1 MLKTLVL
8 LSPLFSLASA
18 IPLSSL
24 WGWSQQPAAVSVSV
38 EAPKEEL
45 GWSDPRILGGQF
57 IDFTTPRYGEPLN
70 VIISNQS
77 DPFVLTESGFRMYYK
92 SIGFSEECLG
102 LHYGHVHKA
111 DLGDG
116 DGRKSEH
123 ILARQHY
130 FPRWGTCWESLI
142 GGNHFRAWKQNGT
155 MADTGAWFLG
165 VSKEKDSTKNHMIV
179 PDGYNIGRDLLVQ
192 SALAGG
198 SWNGMRWRAVVEWR
212 NGLLEPGYK
221 GINHGIAQDGRIA
234 ILTVNRI

>member
-1 MLKTLVL
+1 MFGTILYLVSL
-8 LSPLFSLASA
+8 LSLSPATPLGQRPVAL
-18 IPLSSL
+18 P
-24 WGWSQQPAAVSVSV
+24 VSVQ
-38 EAPKEEL
+38 APAMEF

-77 DPFVLTESGFRMYYK
+77 DPFILTDHGIRLYYK

-155 MADTGAWFLG
+155 LANTGAWFLA
-165 VSKEKDSTKNHMIV
+165 VSKEQDSTKHHMIV
-179 PDGYNIGRDLLVQ
+179 PDGYNIGRDMLVE
-192 SALAGG
+192 SAIAG
-198 SWNGMRWRAVVEWR
+198 SHWNNMWWRADVEWR
-212 NGLLEPGYK
+212 EGLLEPGFK
-221 GINHGIAQDGRIA
+221 GINHAIAQDGLIA
-234 ILTVNRI
+234 ILTVNRL

>member
-1 MLKTLVL
+1 MLRTLLCLASL
-8 LSPLFSLASA
+8 LSLTPATPLGQRPVVL
-18 IPLSSL
+18 
-24 WGWSQQPAAVSVSV
+24 PAAIQ
-38 EAPKEEL
+38 APVVEL
-45 GWSDPRILGGQF
+45 GWTDPRILGGQF

-77 DPFVLTESGFRMYYK
+77 DPFILTDAGFRMYYK

-116 DGRKSEH
+116 DGKKSEH

-155 MADTGAWFLG
+155 LANTGAWFLA

-179 PDGYNIGRDLLVQ
+179 PDGYNIGRDMLVEN
-192 SALAGG
+192 AIAG
-198 SWNGMRWRAVVEWR
+198 SYWNNMWWRADIEWR
-212 NGLLEPGYK
+212 EGLLEPGFK
-221 GINHGIAQDGRIA
+221 GINHAIAQDGRIA
-234 ILTVNRI
+234 ILTVHRF

>member
-1 MLKTLVL
+1 MLKNLLCLASL
-8 LSPLFSLASA
+8 LSLAPATPLGQRPLVFPASVKA
-18 IPLSSL
+18 
-24 WGWSQQPAAVSVSV
+24 PA
-38 EAPKEEL
+38 EEL
-45 GWSDPRILGGQF
+45 GWADPRTLGGQF

-77 DPFVLTESGFRMYYK
+77 DPFVLTDAGFRLYYK

-116 DGRKSEH
+116 DGKKSEH

-155 MADTGAWFLG
+155 LANTGAWFLA

-179 PDGYNIGRDLLVQ
+179 PDGYNIGRDMLVEN
-192 SALAGG
+192 AITG
-198 SWNGMRWRAVVEWR
+198 SYWGNIWWRADVEWR
-212 NGLLEPGYK
+212 EGLLEPGYR
-221 GINHGIAQDGRIA
+221 GINHAIAQDGRIA
-234 ILTVNRI
+234 ILTIHRL